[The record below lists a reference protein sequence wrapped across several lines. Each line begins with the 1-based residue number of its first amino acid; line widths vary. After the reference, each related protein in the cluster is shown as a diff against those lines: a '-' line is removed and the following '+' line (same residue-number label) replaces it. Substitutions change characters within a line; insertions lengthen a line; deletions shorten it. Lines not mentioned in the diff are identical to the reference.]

1 MGILG
6 LWWQHKPQASTG
18 FTVVVWTMEVFLG
31 GLIQKMNHTCISEIL
46 LLLKV
51 RVILPLGSE
60 FGARACV
67 SSGLLHTSLPAL
79 LHNDMFLCPLQ
90 PCRRQTR
97 RGGISSSA
105 SLHSEPA
112 ALFSHLSYLSIAHS
126 SIKVTLQTA
135 VGHQVHIYIC
145 PNSFPCKYLLQWVI
159 TLVHGFWFLKHHQYW
174 TIAET
179 HLGCTA
185 ATRSSGWSCGWGV
198 LPGCRIQE
206 SSRLLHTSMSRRCS
220 RIWPLSRW
228 HNHGACHY
236 ACCLWA
242 ESRPP
247 SSSPHRRVSSRYC
260 STFCSM
266 LSAAQ
271 DERTWQWLCSHTCCC
286 LASTIF
292 FSNFMNLL

>member
-1 MGILG
+1 MTCSFV
-6 LWWQHKPQASTG
+6 HCSHAVDKPVAVAS
-18 FTVVVWTMEVFLG
+18 
-31 GLIQKMNHTCISEIL
+31 L
-46 LLLKV
+46 LL
-51 RVILPLGSE
+51 PL
-60 FGARACV
+60 FIV
-67 SSGLLHTSLPAL
+67 SLLLCSAIFPTSPSHIHPSKWHCKL
-79 LHNDMFLCPLQ
+79 LWATKF
-90 PCRRQTR
+90 T
-97 RGGISSSA
+97 
-105 SLHSEPA
+105 
-112 ALFSHLSYLSIAHS
+112 
-126 SIKVTLQTA
+126 
-135 VGHQVHIYIC
+135 YIC

-198 LPGCRIQE
+198 LPGCRIRE

-247 SSSPHRRVSSRYC
+247 SSSPHCRVSSRYC

-292 FSNFMNLL
+292 SNFINLLLFQWYCMLSRLILHYLISPQSLRVSRSLLGAVGCWQPLLSWLIIGLLNASCLWICRAVSNRWVWDCSTVVQSFDPEDNEQNP